1 MRRNMHDRDGR
12 VGTRVLTGVPQVRGT
27 VNRLVDAATKAHRIA
42 TALEVSVHIY
52 VPASAGTVGDSGA
65 LAPLHAAHE
74 ELADL
79 FGVSEVHLHAP
90 SAEAAAWAG
99 LSAPV
104 ALHDAVCGPLHLQV
118 RLERHGLCAALRW
131 PQRACFRCCPCAR
144 VGPLGR
150 LLARITAHTR
160 MKSAAALRWALRL
173 RA

>member
-1 MRRNMHDRDGR
+1 M
-12 VGTRVLTGVPQVRGT
+12 RGT

-79 FGVSEVHLHAP
+79 FGVSEVHLRAP
-90 SAEAAAWAG
+90 SAEAAMWAG

-118 RLERHGLCAALRW
+118 RLSGTASRCIALAAAT
-131 PQRACFRCCPCAR
+131 RA
-144 VGPLGR
+144 
-150 LLARITAHTR
+150 
-160 MKSAAALRWALRL
+160 SAAARVHESGY
-173 RA
+173 

>member
-1 MRRNMHDRDGR
+1 M
-12 VGTRVLTGVPQVRGT
+12 RGT

-79 FGVSEVHLHAP
+79 FGVSEVHLRAP

-118 RLERHGLCAALRW
+118 RLSGTASRCIALAAAT
-131 PQRACFRCCPCAR
+131 RA
-144 VGPLGR
+144 
-150 LLARITAHTR
+150 
-160 MKSAAALRWALRL
+160 SAAARVHESGY
-173 RA
+173 